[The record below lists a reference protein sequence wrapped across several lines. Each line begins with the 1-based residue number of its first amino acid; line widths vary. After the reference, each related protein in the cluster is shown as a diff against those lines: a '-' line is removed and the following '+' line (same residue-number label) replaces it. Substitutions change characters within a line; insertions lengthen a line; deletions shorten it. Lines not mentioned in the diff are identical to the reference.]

1 MSEAGHRIKVNKLGI
16 ILDKS
21 DLEFEN
27 AGVLNPACIKVGE
40 KVHVFYRAVK
50 KGNYSTIGYARLN
63 GPTEV
68 EMRLDKPLIEADANY
83 ESHGIEDP
91 RIVQID
97 DLYYMSY
104 TGYDGINALGC
115 LAVSK
120 DLEHFDKIGVIV
132 PKVSYDTFVDLTKSK
147 GLLKHKYYRFNQN
160 ENIVEKDREKM
171 LLWDKNVVFFPRR
184 INGEL
189 VFIHRI
195 KPGIQIVTGIREVSE
210 LTPEFWENY
219 LIHLDENI
227 LLDPKFNHERNY
239 IGGGCPPIETEHG
252 WLMIYHG
259 VHESLNGY
267 VYCACATLLDLEDPR
282 KEIARLPYR
291 LFQPDQDWE
300 LTGYVQNVCFPSG
313 AAVFGE
319 TLYIYYGA
327 ADERIACASVNMEEL
342 LNELLQNKTELNDEN

>member
-1 MSEAGHRIKVNKLGI
+1 MQEASHMVKVNKLGI

-27 AGVLNPACIKVGE
+27 AGVLNPACIKDGD

-50 KGNYSTIGYARLN
+50 VGNYSTIGYARLN

-68 EMRLDKPLIEADANY
+68 EFRMDKPLIEATAEY

-91 RIVQID
+91 RIVKID
-97 DLYYMSY
+97 DTYYMSY
-104 TGYDGINALGC
+104 TAYDGVNALGC
-115 LAVSK
+115 LATSK
-120 DLEHFDKIGVIV
+120 DLQHFEKQGVIV
-132 PKVSYDTFVDLTKSK
+132 PKITYETFVELTKTK
-147 GLLKHKYYRFNQN
+147 GLLKNKYYRFNRH
-160 ENIVEKDREKM
+160 ENVHEKDRENM

-184 INGEL
+184 INGNL
-189 VFIHRI
+189 AFIHRI
-195 KPGIQIVTGIREVSE
+195 KPGIQIVTGIKEISD
-210 LTPEFWENY
+210 LTHEFWENY

-252 WLMIYHG
+252 WLMVYHG

-267 VYCACATLLDLEDPR
+267 VYCACVTLLDLEDPR
-282 KEIARLPYR
+282 KEIARLPYG

-300 LTGYVQNVCFPSG
+300 LTGYVHNVCFPSG
-313 AAVFGE
+313 AAVFE
-319 TLYIYYGA
+319 DTLYIYYGA
-327 ADERIACASVNMEEL
+327 ADERIACASVNITEL
-342 LNELLQNKTELNDEN
+342 LNELLQNKIQDNEK